1 MNNLKINPS
10 TTLKIGSEL
19 SQTIKKHLYHY
30 TPLKILSFVSN
41 HPEKIFSANEILR
54 VTKSSKGATN
64 QTLRLLLELDILSRK
79 KKGNLFLYRLKPDS
93 FVLRQFKI
101 FENLLGLRRLVKEIQ
116 KYCYEI
122 ILFGSCAEGSNS
134 KESDVDL
141 FIITEYKKE
150 VRRIV
155 AEYKTVDVKYQA
167 IIQDPLESVSS
178 KKEDSV
184 FHGQIKRGIIIWKGR
199 PTHEEIRS

>member
-1 MNNLKINPS
+1 MNNQK
-10 TTLKIGSEL
+10 
-19 SQTIKKHLYHY
+19 IKKHLYHY
-30 TPLKILSFVSN
+30 TPLKILSFISN
-41 HPEKIFSANEILR
+41 HPGEVFSANEIFR

-64 QTLRLLLELDILSRK
+64 QILRLLLELDILSRER
-79 KKGNLFLYRLKPDS
+79 KGNLFLYRLNADN

-101 FENLLGLRRLVKEIQ
+101 FENLLGLQGLVKEIQ

-122 ILFGSCAEGSNS
+122 VLFGSCADGSNI
-134 KESDVDL
+134 KESDIDL
-141 FIITEYKKE
+141 FILTEYKKE

-184 FHGQIKRGIIIWKGR
+184 FHRQIERGITLWKGR
-199 PTHEEIRS
+199 PTYEEIRP

>member
-1 MNNLKINPS
+1 MNNLKI
-10 TTLKIGSEL
+10 
-19 SQTIKKHLYHY
+19 KKYLYHY
-30 TPLKILSFVSN
+30 TPLKIISFISN
-41 HPEKIFSANEILR
+41 QPGEVFSAHEISR

-64 QTLRLLLELDILSRK
+64 QILRLLLELDILSRER
-79 KKGNLFLYRLKPDS
+79 KGNLFLYRLNADS

-101 FENLLGLRRLVKEIQ
+101 FENLLGLRGLVKEIQ

-122 ILFGSCAEGSNS
+122 VLFGSCAEGSNA
-134 KESDVDL
+134 KESDIDL

-155 AEYKTVDVKYQA
+155 AKYKTVDVKYQA

-184 FHGQIKRGIIIWKGR
+184 FHGQIKRGITIWKGR
-199 PTHEEIRS
+199 PTYEKI

>member
-1 MNNLKINPS
+1 MNNLK
-10 TTLKIGSEL
+10 
-19 SQTIKKHLYHY
+19 IKKHLYHY
-30 TPLKILSFVSN
+30 TSLKILSFISN
-41 HPEKIFSANEILR
+41 HQGEVFSANEICL

-64 QTLRLLLELDILSRK
+64 QILRLLLELDILSRER
-79 KKGNLFLYRLKPDS
+79 KGNLFLYRLRPDN

-101 FENLLGLRRLVKEIQ
+101 FENLLDIQGLVKEIQ
-116 KYCYEI
+116 RYCYEI
-122 ILFGSCAEGSNS
+122 ILFGSCSVGSNT
-134 KESDVDL
+134 KESDIDL

-184 FHGQIKRGIIIWKGR
+184 FHRQIKRGITIWKGR
-199 PTHEEIRS
+199 PAYEEIRP

>member
-1 MNNLKINPS
+1 MNNLK
-10 TTLKIGSEL
+10 
-19 SQTIKKHLYHY
+19 IKKHLYHY
-30 TPLKILSFVSN
+30 TPLKLLSFISN
-41 HPEKIFSANEILR
+41 HQGEVFSANEIFLA
-54 VTKSSKGATN
+54 TKSSKGATN
-64 QTLRLLLELDILSRK
+64 QILRLLLELDILSRE
-79 KKGNLFLYRLKPDS
+79 KKGNLFLYTLNADS

-101 FENLLGLRRLVKEIQ
+101 FENLLGLQGLVKEIQ

-122 ILFGSCAEGSNS
+122 VLFGSCAGGANT
-134 KESDVDL
+134 KESDIDL

-184 FHGQIKRGIIIWKGR
+184 FHGQIKRGITIWKGR
-199 PTHEEIRS
+199 PTYEEI

>member
-1 MNNLKINPS
+1 MNNLKIKNY
-10 TTLKIGSEL
+10 
-19 SQTIKKHLYHY
+19 LYHY
-30 TPLKILSFVSN
+30 TSLKILSFISN
-41 HPEKIFSANEILR
+41 HQGEIFSANEISL

-64 QTLRLLLELDILSRK
+64 QILRLLLELDILSRE
-79 KKGNLFLYRLKPDS
+79 KKGNLFLYRLNADN
-93 FVLRQFKI
+93 FVLKQFKI
-101 FENLLGLRRLVKEIQ
+101 FENLLGLQELVKEIQ

-122 ILFGSCAEGSNS
+122 ILFGSCSVVSNA
-134 KESDVDL
+134 KESDIDL

-155 AEYKTVDVKYQA
+155 AKYKTVDVKYQA

-184 FHGQIKRGIIIWKGR
+184 FHGQIKRGITIWKGK
-199 PTHEEIRS
+199 PTYEEI

>member
-1 MNNLKINPS
+1 MNKLKI
-10 TTLKIGSEL
+10 KEY
-19 SQTIKKHLYHY
+19 LYHR
-30 TPLKILSFVSN
+30 TPLRILSFISN
-41 HPEKIFSANEILR
+41 HPGEVFSANEISR

-64 QTLRLLLELDILSRK
+64 QILRLLLELDILSRER
-79 KKGNLFLYRLKPDS
+79 KGSLFLYRLNTDS

-101 FENLLGLRRLVKEIQ
+101 FENLLGLQGLVKEIQ
-116 KYCYEI
+116 KYSYEI
-122 ILFGSCAEGSNS
+122 VLFGSCAYGTNT

-141 FIITEYKKE
+141 FVITEYKKE

-155 AEYKTVDVKYQA
+155 AGYKTVDVKYQA

-184 FHGQIKRGIIIWKGR
+184 FHGQIKKGITIWRGR
-199 PTHEEIRS
+199 PTYEEIRS

>member
-1 MNNLKINPS
+1 MNNLK
-10 TTLKIGSEL
+10 
-19 SQTIKKHLYHY
+19 IKKHLYHY
-30 TPLKILSFVSN
+30 TPLKILSFISN
-41 HPEKIFSANEILR
+41 HPEEVFSAHEISR

-64 QTLRLLLELDILSRK
+64 QILRLLLELDILSRE
-79 KKGNLFLYRLKPDS
+79 KKGNLFLYRLERNS

-101 FENLLGLRRLVKEIQ
+101 FENLLGLQGLVKEIQ

-122 ILFGSCAEGSNS
+122 VLFGSCAEGSNA
-134 KESDVDL
+134 KESDIDL

-184 FHGQIKRGIIIWKGR
+184 FHGQIKRGITIWKGR
-199 PTHEEIRS
+199 PTYEEIRP

>member
-1 MNNLKINPS
+1 MNNLK
-10 TTLKIGSEL
+10 
-19 SQTIKKHLYHY
+19 IKKHLYHY
-30 TPLKILSFVSN
+30 TSLKILSFISN
-41 HPEKIFSANEILR
+41 HQGEVFSANEICL

-64 QTLRLLLELDILSRK
+64 QILRLLLELDILSRER
-79 KKGNLFLYRLKPDS
+79 KGNLFLYRLKPDN

-101 FENLLGLRRLVKEIQ
+101 FENLLGLHGLVKEIQ

-122 ILFGSCAEGSNS
+122 ILFGSCSVGSNA
-134 KESDVDL
+134 KESDIDL

-184 FHGQIKRGIIIWKGR
+184 FHGQIKKGITIWKGR
-199 PTHEEIRS
+199 PTYEEI

>member
-1 MNNLKINPS
+1 MNDPK
-10 TTLKIGSEL
+10 
-19 SQTIKKHLYHY
+19 IKKYLYHH
-30 TPLKILSFVSN
+30 TPLKILSFISN
-41 HPEKIFSANEILR
+41 HPGEAFSASEISL

-64 QTLRLLLELDILSRK
+64 QILRLLLELDILSRER
-79 KKGNLFLYRLKPDS
+79 KGNLFLYRLKPDS

-101 FENLLGLRRLVKEIQ
+101 FENLIGLQGLVKEIQ

-122 ILFGSCAEGSNS
+122 VLFGSCADGSNT

-155 AEYKTVDVKYQA
+155 AKYETMDVKYQV
-167 IIQDPLESVSS
+167 IIQDPLEAVSS

-184 FHGQIKRGIIIWKGR
+184 FHGQIKRGITIWKGR
-199 PTHEEIRS
+199 PTFEEVQP